1 MYISSAVQNEMSG
14 NGIESLSG
22 VPGRLGWPPQR
33 RDACRA
39 STNLEK
45 APQVDDVFS
54 GVSPGIAR
62 AVQKLAS
69 QSMRVLAWRH
79 HKLAWVIST
88 DI

>member
-1 MYISSAVQNEMSG
+1 MNQRRTAFMCISSAVQNKMSG

-22 VPGRLGWPPQR
+22 VPRRLGWLPQR

-45 APQVDDVFS
+45 EPQVDDVFS

-62 AVQKLAS
+62 AV
-69 QSMRVLAWRH
+69 
-79 HKLAWVIST
+79 
-88 DI
+88 